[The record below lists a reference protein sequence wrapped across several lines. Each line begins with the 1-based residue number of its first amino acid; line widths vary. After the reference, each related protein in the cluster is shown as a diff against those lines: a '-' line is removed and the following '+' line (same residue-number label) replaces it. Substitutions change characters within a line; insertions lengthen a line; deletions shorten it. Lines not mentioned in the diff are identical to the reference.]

1 MATTIPKGKKL
12 VINLNGSPLV
22 NVPLVLE
29 EPITINLSSSFEPV
43 FGGGDTKIFDLI
55 GSLSRDV
62 LGNTAGFSGQFKQL
76 SIQTWKGTDPV
87 SLPSITIGLYVD
99 KTNVDAYN
107 QVYLPTKK
115 LRELPLPDERR
126 SGNLIPPGP
135 SLLEALG
142 KKNSNWPTYSLRIG
156 KILYLPQIIIK
167 KAEPTYSNETD
178 AEGYPIWA
186 KVALDIQSISTATK
200 KLMDT

>member
-1 MATTIPKGKKL
+1 MATIVPKGKKL
-12 VINLNGSPLV
+12 IINLNGSPIV
-22 NVPLVLE
+22 NVPLVIE
-29 EPITINLSSSFEPV
+29 EPVTVNLSSSFEPV
-43 FGGGDTKIFDLI
+43 FGGGNTKIFDLI

-62 LGNTAGFSGQFKQL
+62 LGQSAGFSGQFKQL
-76 SIQTWKGTDPV
+76 AIQTWKGTDPV

-135 SLLEALG
+135 SMLEALG
-142 KKNSNWPTYSLRIG
+142 KQSSNWPTYSLKIG
-156 KILYLPQIIIK
+156 KILYLPQILIK

-178 AEGYPIWA
+178 EEGYPMWA

-200 KLMDT
+200 KLLDN